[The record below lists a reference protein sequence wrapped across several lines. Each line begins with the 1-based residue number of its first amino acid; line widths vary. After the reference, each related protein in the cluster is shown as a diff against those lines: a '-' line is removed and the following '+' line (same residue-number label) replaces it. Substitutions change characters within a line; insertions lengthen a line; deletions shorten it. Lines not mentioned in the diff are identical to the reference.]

1 MFRKLFAPLALAAA
15 LAASPASAVT
25 TLDAGDVGQFGTTT
39 ILGQVNNAVYPG
51 LSGTLF
57 LQLTSYTFANNQTTL
72 EFNYTI
78 DNTSTV
84 LSHISSFGFNTTP
97 NATVP
102 ENTIT
107 GAFNQ
112 VNYNQNVAF
121 AGVIDFCI
129 GSADGN
135 CNGGRPVGIT
145 ESDPNQSGSFDL
157 VFAGNQT
164 SISLDQAFFRFQGI
178 TAAGL
183 SGVGINS
190 DVNINPTVVTPVP
203 EASTW
208 LMMIAGFLGIGGM
221 AYRRNKQNP
230 VRLA

>member
-1 MFRKLFAPLALAAA
+1 MRNLVFAAAA
-15 LAASPASAVT
+15 LLLSALPASAVV
-25 TLDAGDVGQFGTTT
+25 LDPTDVGQSGTTT
-39 ILGQVNNAVYPG
+39 ILGQVNNSPYSG
-51 LSGTLF
+51 LSGTLY
-57 LQLTSYTFANNQTTL
+57 LELTSYTFAGGQTTL

-112 VNYNQNVAF
+112 VSYNQNLAF
-121 AGVIDFCI
+121 AGIVDFCI

-135 CNGGRPVGIT
+135 CNGGRPAGIT

-157 VFAGNQT
+157 VFAGTQL

-190 DVNINPTVVTPVP
+190 DVSINPTAVNGVP
-203 EASTW
+203 ETSTW
-208 LMMIAGFLGIGGM
+208 LMMIAGFFGVGGL
-221 AYRRNKQNP
+221 ALRKRRRERL